1 MSSGDAKIVKILVFN
16 VFSVPIPTK
25 KYKKVKQFLILDL

>member
-1 MSSGDAKIVKILVFN
+1 MSSGDAKIVKILVLN